1 MMGGTVQK
9 KLARAKQ
16 FLFIQHTQIFRA
28 ALARVASAMTTQS
41 SIGEKRFEKR
51 KDFSASN
58 FQTVEIA
65 MREARWWDGQAS
77 STKFSTR
84 QLKEIFTAETRRSRR
99 RFMFRIES
107 SPCSPCS
114 PW

>member
-16 FLFIQHTQIFRA
+16 FLFIQHAQIFRA

-58 FQTVEIA
+58 FQAVEIA
-65 MREARWWDGQAS
+65 MREARWWDGRGS
-77 STKFSTR
+77 STKISAR
-84 QLKEIFTAETRRSRR
+84 QYAPKMKIEKTQRMRR
-99 RFMFRIES
+99 IT
-107 SPCSPCS
+107 
-114 PW
+114 